1 MKGPQAI
8 VWPMDSAM
16 VAGGASPC
24 CPKNFSHGAERHPE
38 STAVGHAAVSAG
50 LRRKDSAAMV
60 LRMQVHDADRRLVLR
75 AGLLAPA
82 TLLGACGTPLP
93 LTLPPGSSPAAAA
106 AQARLMDSAQAHG
119 LDAYRQLTD
128 ISVAFTG
135 PWRPLI
141 NRIQPEVVDRAY
153 RGNSEERLLPAL
165 GTVAQSWRGSDD
177 ARLRKHVFW
186 QRPDATAARPGELG
200 LWYDGRTN
208 TDTARATASALVAE
222 CCGLF
227 LLGPLWL
234 VGRCMPIEVSGTER
248 VDGRL
253 CDAVQVWLR
262 PGLGYSLQ
270 DRVTVLVDR
279 DGHLTRRLRFT
290 LEGFAGTQ
298 GAVAEVDWLD
308 YSRRFGVLWPTRFYE
323 EVVHPLRL
331 PAHDWALSGLSVNRG
346 FGLADLRGPSLSGAA
361 AAPAAPL

>member
-1 MKGPQAI
+1 MAPSLHHQK
-8 VWPMDSAM
+8 
-16 VAGGASPC
+16 
-24 CPKNFSHGAERHPE
+24 
-38 STAVGHAAVSAG
+38 TAV
-50 LRRKDSAAMV
+50 MV
-60 LRMQVHDADRRLVLR
+60 FRMQAPAVDRRLLLR

-82 TLLGACGTPLP
+82 ALLGACGTPLP
-93 LTLPPGSSPAAAA
+93 LTAPPGSNKAAAA

-119 LDAYRQLTD
+119 LEAYRQFTD

-135 PWRPLI
+135 QWRPLI
-141 NRIQPEVVDRAY
+141 NGIQPEVVDRAY
-153 RGNSEERLLPAL
+153 RGPSEERLLPAL
-165 GTVAQSWRGSDD
+165 GAVAQSWRGSDD

-186 QRPDATAARPGELG
+186 QRGNAAAGKPDALG
-200 LWYDGRTN
+200 LWYDGKPS
-208 TDTARATASALVAE
+208 TDAARMAASALVAE

-234 VGRCMPIEVSGTER
+234 VGRCVPLEVSGTER
-248 VDGRL
+248 VNGRL

-262 PGLGYSLQ
+262 PGLGYARQ

-279 DGHLTRRLRFT
+279 DDQRTRRLRFT

-308 YSRRFGVLWPTRFYE
+308 FSRRFGVLWPTRFYE

-331 PAHDWALSGLSVNRG
+331 PAHDWVLSGLSVNRG

-361 AAPAAPL
+361 AAPATPL